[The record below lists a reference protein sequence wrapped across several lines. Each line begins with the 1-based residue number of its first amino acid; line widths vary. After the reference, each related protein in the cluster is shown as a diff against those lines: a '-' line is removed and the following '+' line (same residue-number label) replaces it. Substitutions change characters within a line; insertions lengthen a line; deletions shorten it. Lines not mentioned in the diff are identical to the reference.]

1 MIAKKVLMVDDELE
15 SMWRF
20 TDVLTSRGYSVSRC
34 ADPKQAV
41 EVFLRE
47 KPDAV
52 LLDVKMPGRNG
63 FEVLKDIRDR
73 DQRVCIIM
81 LSAYGERAT
90 VVEALKLKADNFA
103 DKGQDTEGLLLIL
116 EKELRTKDL
125 EAQVRGLKRDNGRGL
140 MCIDDIIGE
149 SEVMKAVRRQ
159 IKQYA
164 EYTQDTSMTIFI
176 TGDNGVG
183 KNVVAEA
190 LHTQS
195 ERSAKPFK
203 HLLCSNLQSQLVE
216 SELFGY
222 EKGAF
227 TDAYRSKKGLIE
239 AADGGTVFLDEI
251 GTLATDIQ
259 AKLLLLVE
267 TGVYFKL
274 GAEGVSKTS
283 EAWFIT
289 ATNLDIPNA
298 IRDGRF
304 REDLYYRLNQAWI
317 HVPPLRERGDDVI
330 LLAEHFIKLESEKLG
345 RSPVALKP
353 EYMDRLLSYRWPGNV
368 RQLQSVIRRYVR
380 TEGADERLYS
390 AGFENLPNGDEP
402 GDGAHDLKTARKSAV
417 EAVEK
422 KRIIDALAR
431 FGGNRTKA
439 AKWLG
444 ISRRSLMYKIKKY
457 GLPGRN

>member
-1 MIAKKVLMVDDELE
+1 MVDDDLE
-15 SMWRF
+15 SIWRF
-20 TDVLTSRGYSVSRC
+20 TDVLTSQGYSVSRC

-41 EVFLRE
+41 DVFLRE

-52 LLDVKMPGRNG
+52 LLDVKMPGRDG

-73 DQRVCIIM
+73 DRNVCVIM
-81 LSAYGERAT
+81 LSAYGGSST

-103 DKGQDTEGLLLIL
+103 DKSQDTEGLLLIL

-125 EAQVRGLKRDNGRGL
+125 EAQLRGLKRDNGHGL
-140 MCIDDIIGE
+140 KCAGDIVGE
-149 SEVMKAVRRQ
+149 SEVMKAVKRQ
-159 IKQYA
+159 IEQYA
-164 EYTQDTSMTIFI
+164 EYAQDASMTIFI

-195 ERSAKPFK
+195 ERRAKPFK
-203 HLLCSNLQSQLVE
+203 HLLCSNLQPQLVE

-222 EKGAF
+222 ERGAF

-251 GTLATDIQ
+251 GTLTPEVQ
-259 AKLLLLVE
+259 AKLLLLVD

-289 ATNLDIPNA
+289 ATNLDIPKA
-298 IRDGRF
+298 IRESRF

-317 HVPPLRERGDDVI
+317 HVPSLRERGDDVI
-330 LLAEHFIKLESEKLG
+330 LLAEYFIKLESEKLG
-345 RSPVALKP
+345 KSPVALKP

-390 AGFENLPNGDEP
+390 AGFEDVSNGKES
-402 GDGAHDLKTARKSAV
+402 GDGAHDLKAARNEAV
-417 EAVEK
+417 EGVEK

-457 GLPGRN
+457 GLPGRA

>member
-1 MIAKKVLMVDDELE
+1 MTAKKVLMVDDDLE
-15 SMWRF
+15 SIWRF
-20 TDVLTSRGYSVSRC
+20 TDVLTSQGYSVSRC

-41 EVFLRE
+41 DVFLRE

-52 LLDVKMPGRNG
+52 LLDVKMPGRDG

-73 DQRVCIIM
+73 DRNVCVIM
-81 LSAYGERAT
+81 LSAYGGSAT

-103 DKGQDTEGLLLIL
+103 DKSQDTEGLLLIL

-125 EAQVRGLKRDNGRGL
+125 EAQLRGLKRDNGHGL
-140 MCIDDIIGE
+140 KCVGDIIGE
-149 SEVMKAVRRQ
+149 SEVMKAVKRQ
-159 IKQYA
+159 IEQYA
-164 EYTQDTSMTIFI
+164 EFAQDASMTIFI

-195 ERSAKPFK
+195 ERRAKPFK
-203 HLLCSNLQSQLVE
+203 HLLCSNLQPQLVE

-222 EKGAF
+222 ERGAF

-251 GTLATDIQ
+251 GTLTPEVQ
-259 AKLLLLVE
+259 AKLLLLVD

-289 ATNLDIPNA
+289 ATNLDIPKA
-298 IRDGRF
+298 IRDSRF

-317 HVPPLRERGDDVI
+317 HVPSLRERGDDVI
-330 LLAEHFIKLESEKLG
+330 LLAEYFIKLESEKLG
-345 RSPVALKP
+345 KSPVVLNTG
-353 EYMDRLLSYRWPGNV
+353 YMDRLLSYRWPGNV

-390 AGFENLPNGDEP
+390 AGFENVPDGDES
-402 GDGAHDLKTARKSAV
+402 GDGAHDLKAARNEAV
-417 EAVEK
+417 EGVEK
-422 KRIIDALAR
+422 KRIVDALAR

-457 GLPGRN
+457 GLPGRA

>member
-1 MIAKKVLMVDDELE
+1 MTAKKILMVDDELE
-15 SMWRF
+15 SIWRF
-20 TDVLTSRGYSVSRC
+20 TDVLTSKGYSVSRC

-52 LLDVKMPGRNG
+52 LLDVKMPGRSG
-63 FEVLKDIRDR
+63 FEVLKEIRDR
-73 DQRVCIIM
+73 DQHVCVIM
-81 LSAYGERAT
+81 LSAYSERAT

-125 EAQVRGLKRDNGRGL
+125 EAQLRGLKRDNGGGL
-140 MCIDDIIGE
+140 KCVGDIVGE
-149 SEVMKAVRRQ
+149 SEVIKAVKRQ
-159 IKQYA
+159 IRQYA
-164 EYTQDTSMTIFI
+164 EYAQDTSTTIFI
-176 TGDNGVG
+176 TGDSGVG

-195 ERSAKPFK
+195 ERRAKPFK
-203 HLLCSNLQSQLVE
+203 HMLCSNLQPQLVE

-222 EKGAF
+222 ERGAF

-251 GTLATDIQ
+251 GTLTPDIQ
-259 AKLLLLVE
+259 AKLLLLVD

-274 GAEGVSKTS
+274 GGEGVSKTS

-289 ATNLDIPNA
+289 ATNLDIPTA
-298 IRDGRF
+298 MRDGRF
-304 REDLYYRLNQAWI
+304 RQDLYYRLNQAWI
-317 HVPPLRERGDDVI
+317 HVPSLKERGDDVI
-330 LLAEHFIKLESEKLG
+330 LLAEYFIKLESEKLG

-353 EYMDRLLSYRWPGNV
+353 EYMDKLLSYRWPGNV

-390 AGFENLPNGDEP
+390 AGFENLPAGEEP
-402 GDGAHDLKTARKSAV
+402 GDGAHDLKAASKSAV
-417 EAVEK
+417 EAIEK
-422 KRIIDALAR
+422 KRIGEALAR

-457 GLPGRN
+457 GLTRRD